1 MKNRVNPDRKARSE
15 RVGWIIVCTLCVAV
29 ACALGY
35 RLDWS
40 GLGLMSAAPS
50 GKGTPS
56 ADAREAAPG
65 LAKAAAGEGGQ
76 EWAPDAAQEAW
87 DDMTQELSWLVSRH
101 RGRVAIYLEDLK
113 SGRTWSYHPDEM
125 YPSASLIKVPIMAC
139 VFYKI
144 HDGEMSLKNV
154 LTLRRHNR
162 VGGSGSLKWQ
172 PDGSKFTVRELLQH
186 MISESDNTATA
197 MLLEAVGLGYAQ
209 RQFPKM
215 GLICTGIYQ
224 EGLSLRAGKVAHEN
238 FTTASEMTMLL
249 AKIYRGELVDPAAS
263 RLMLDIL
270 RHKKAVA
277 SRLAKGL
284 PRGWEIAHKTG
295 LLRQACHDA
304 AVFFSPRGDYAMTVL
319 TGQNGNYKAAKAF
332 ISRLGQVT
340 FRHYGAG
347 ESYLARAPVKGR
359 RSRQVAL
366 R

>member
-1 MKNRVNPDRKARSE
+1 MNLVNPGRQTRLGRND
-15 RVGWIIVCTLCVAV
+15 WILACALCVV
-29 ACALGY
+29 VSACALGY

-40 GLGLMSAAPS
+40 LDS
-50 GKGTPS
+50 KGP
-56 ADAREAAPG
+56 AQ
-65 LAKAAAGEGGQ
+65 AGEGVPPPRAEPAGLAPAAAAAPPASAQ
-76 EWAPDAAQEAW
+76 TWAPDAAEEAW
-87 DDMTQELSWLVSRH
+87 EDMTQEIAWLVSRH
-101 RGRVAIYLEDLK
+101 RGRVALYLEDLK
-113 SGRTWSYHPDEM
+113 TGRSWSYHPDEM

-144 HDGEMSLKNV
+144 HDGEMSLKTV
-154 LTLRRHNR
+154 LTLRRRNR

-172 PDGSKFTVRELLQH
+172 PDGSKLTVRELLQH

-197 MLLEAVGLGYAQ
+197 ILLEAVGLGYAQ

-215 GLICTGIYQ
+215 GLIYTGIYQ
-224 EGLSLRAGKVAHEN
+224 EGMSLRAGRVVHEN
-238 FTTASEMTMLL
+238 YTTAREMTMLL
-249 AKIYRGELVDPAAS
+249 GKIYRGELVGPPES

-304 AVFFSPRGDYAMTVL
+304 AVVFSPRGDYAITVL
-319 TGQNGNYKAAKAF
+319 TGQNGNYRTAKAF
-332 ISRLGQVT
+332 ISRLGRIT
-340 FRHYGAG
+340 FRHYGAAG
-347 ESYLARAPVKGR
+347 RYLARAHR
-359 RSRQVAL
+359 ARQVAL